1 MTLENFVKLE
11 SDVEKRLKIRE
22 GSFRIEPRIILDPR
36 TKSPKSINVAVMD
49 VIEEDGKPVTK
60 GFSTVSDKLATQLRA
75 AHDNGTLYRYTVGIK
90 RVGSGYA
97 TEYQLRLF

>member
-22 GSFRIEPRIILDPR
+22 GSFRIEPRIILDSK
-36 TKSPKSINVAVMD
+36 TKGPKSVNAAVMD
-49 VIEEDGKPVTK
+49 VLEEDGKPVTK
-60 GFSTVSDKLATQLRA
+60 AFSTVSDKLATQLKV

-90 RVGSGYA
+90 RVGAGYA